1 MFKFEFYIYK
11 EITYEHI
18 ENKETGSKNTGESF
32 RNHYKN
38 INKFIFCTCLFDLG
52 FCGTCYY
59 EKRLYLFLLHLPH
72 FNLSLIFS
80 SYFLKIQCFLVILM
94 ISKQG
99 AKKILILFVSHE
111 LTFLEFSCF
120 CHISVVNNLF

>member
-52 FCGTCYY
+52 FCGTYSY
-59 EKRLYLFLLHLPH
+59 EKRLYLFLCCVR
-72 FNLSLIFS
+72 IQ
-80 SYFLKIQCFLVILM
+80 KI
-94 ISKQG
+94 ISRRYTYEVC
-99 AKKILILFVSHE
+99 L
-111 LTFLEFSCF
+111 
-120 CHISVVNNLF
+120 